1 MPHVA
6 EAIAWVTRHH
16 GLEEMEEGSLLR
28 PEEPLAPGLSW
39 IALGY
44 VSSSPRDFSLIQPNS
59 ILKFNNPLSYLH
71 PQPKTRGTQ

>member
-16 GLEEMEEGSLLR
+16 GLKEMEEGSLLR

-44 VSSSPRDFSLIQPNS
+44 VSSARETFP
-59 ILKFNNPLSYLH
+59 
-71 PQPKTRGTQ
+71 